1 MEADKL
7 RSVDECNLFD
17 DSADLQDSFGLA
29 RVAEGKDDGLNQGP
43 GLPAKEQGFHT
54 TLRPDPLIGET
65 SRCWG

>member
-43 GLPAKEQGFHT
+43 GLPAKE
-54 TLRPDPLIGET
+54 
-65 SRCWG
+65 